1 MDKKNFLEELFK
13 NKPAKIT
20 AESDDKGIMS
30 IMLEGRGIELLALSV
45 AISQKVLE
53 GCPMTVSEYCGL
65 LKYIELEQN
74 KDKSKEQK
82 DVENVI
88 IDKML
93 KDIFK

>member
-1 MDKKNFLEELFK
+1 MDNKKFLEELFK

-20 AESDDKGIMS
+20 AESDDKGATNIR
-30 IMLEGRGIELLALSV
+30 IDGRRIELLALSV

-93 KDIFK
+93 RDIFK

>member
-1 MDKKNFLEELFK
+1 
-13 NKPAKIT
+13 
-20 AESDDKGIMS
+20 
-30 IMLEGRGIELLALSV
+30 
-45 AISQKVLE
+45 
-53 GCPMTVSEYCGL
+53 MTVSEYCGL

-74 KDKSKEQK
+74 KDKSRSKK